1 MSGAAD
7 ANAAFTRGALGGCQG
22 LCAAAAAYTTEDR
35 AKTKKKTAFRIP
47 VKHCR
52 HTDAQHVV
60 KKPAFF
66 FFRIHCLHM
75 PVGRGDVFSALN
87 PQLKIINLGYIL

>member
-35 AKTKKKTAFRIP
+35 AKTKKRQLSESLSNAAGTQTPSMLLGYTAY
-47 VKHCR
+47 
-52 HTDAQHVV
+52 T
-60 KKPAFF
+60 
-66 FFRIHCLHM
+66 CLL
-75 PVGRGDVFSALN
+75 VGADVFSALN
-87 PQLKIINLGYIL
+87 PQLKIINLVYIL